1 MARFRYRALGPDGRV
16 LTGEA
21 DGTTERDVARD
32 LRGRGARPIEVGPAT
47 SGSRLMQALQAD
59 VLPRAALTARER
71 VAFTQSL
78 ATLAEAGVPLD
89 RALAIARD
97 LGESRAVR
105 AVSARLLDRMLEG
118 ASLADAME
126 AEPSAFPPLYLGT
139 VRGAEA
145 SAALAP
151 ALARLASSEE
161 AAARRTSQLRSAL
174 IYPAILTITAVL
186 CIGVLLAYVV
196 PTFEPMLREAGRD
209 LPLGTRITL
218 AIAGGARTA
227 APVAIPALLLAAAL
241 AQAALRRPGPRAAW
255 HGLLLRLPVLGPLR
269 RKLASAALARMLG
282 ELLSGGV
289 DLQRALPLARE
300 AVGDAAMRA
309 AVARA
314 TPRALAGEGLGRAFA
329 ETGVLAPLTVQLM
342 EVGERTGRLPA
353 MLTRSADI
361 LDEEARTALARLMAL
376 VTPVI
381 TLVMGGAIALV
392 VGSILTA
399 LFSLNELAVR

>member
-16 LTGEA
+16 TTGLLDAASEREA
-21 DGTTERDVARD
+21 ARS
-32 LRGRGARPIEVGPAT
+32 LRGRGARPIELGPAT
-47 SGSRLMQALQAD
+47 STSRLAEVLHAD

-71 VAFTQSL
+71 VALTQAL

-97 LGESRAVR
+97 LGESRAAR
-105 AVSARLLDRMLEG
+105 AVAGRLLDRMVEG

-126 AEPSAFPPLYLGT
+126 AEGAAFPPLYLGT

-151 ALARLASSEE
+151 ALARLAASEE
-161 AAARRTSQLRSAL
+161 AAGRRASQLRSAL
-174 IYPAILTITAVL
+174 IYPAVLTATAVV
-186 CIGVLLAYVV
+186 CVGVLLAYVV
-196 PTFEPMLREAGRD
+196 PTFEPMLAEAGRD
-209 LPLGTRITL
+209 LPLSTRITL
-218 AIAGGARTA
+218 ALADGARGA
-227 APVAIPALLLAAAL
+227 APVAIPAALLALAL
-241 AQAALRRPGPRAAW
+241 AQAALRRPGPRLAW
-255 HGLLLRLPVLGPLR
+255 HRLLLRLPVVGPLR

-282 ELLSGGV
+282 ELLAGGV

-314 TPRALAGEGLGRAFA
+314 APRALAGEGLGRAFA

-342 EVGERTGRLPA
+342 EVGERSGRLAA

-376 VTPVI
+376 VTPLI
-381 TLVMGGAIALV
+381 TLAMGGAIALI

-399 LFSLNELAVR
+399 LFSLNELAIR